1 MTLPTAIFGRT
12 GHESTRLIFGAAAL
26 GAMGHERA
34 MATLDTMSS
43 AGINHIDTA
52 ADYGDSEIRL
62 KPWLADHR
70 SDVFLATKTGKRAG
84 ADARAEL
91 ERSFER
97 MGVDHI
103 DLIQLHN
110 LVADD
115 DWDAAFAAGGAAQAM
130 FAARDEGLV
139 SYVGVTGHGL
149 PVARQHLRSL
159 DRMDFDSVLLPVNF
173 LLLDDPVYRSEVE
186 ALLGRCAERSVAV
199 QTIKSIARGRW
210 SEGYEGPRFSWY
222 DALIDPEPI
231 ERAVRFV
238 LSNPQLF
245 LNTSS
250 DARLLPHLVAAAS
263 GPLDAPTVEELR
275 ADVDTEGMTPL
286 FDAAHPLGI

>member
-1 MTLPTAIFGRT
+1 MTLPTAPFGRT
-12 GHESTRLIFGAAAL
+12 GHDSTRLIFGAAAL
-26 GAMGHERA
+26 GAMSHERA
-34 MATLDTMSS
+34 IATLDTMSA
-43 AGINHIDTA
+43 AGINHVDTA
-52 ADYGDSEIRL
+52 ADYGDSEVRL
-62 KPWLADHR
+62 QPWLAKHR
-70 SDVFLATKTGKRAG
+70 DQVFLATKTGKRSG
-84 ADARAEL
+84 AEARTEL

-115 DWDAAFAAGGAAQAM
+115 DWAAAFAPGGAAEAM
-130 FAARDEGLV
+130 IAARDEGLV

-159 DRMDFDSVLLPVNF
+159 DRIDFDSVLLPVNF

-186 ALLGRCAERSVAV
+186 TLLERCAERRVAV
-199 QTIKSIARGRW
+199 QTIKAIARGRW
-210 SEGYEGPRFSWY
+210 TEGYGGPRFSWY
-222 DALIDPEPI
+222 DPLTDPEAVG
-231 ERAVRFV
+231 RAVRFV

-250 DARLLPHLVAAAS
+250 DARLLPLLVAAAS
-263 GPLDAPTVEELR
+263 GALDSPTVDELR
-275 ADVDTEGMTPL
+275 ADVDIQGMSPL

>member
-1 MTLPTAIFGRT
+1 MTLPTATFGRT

-26 GAMGHERA
+26 GAMSHERA
-34 MATLDTMSS
+34 MATLDTMSA

-52 ADYGDSEIRL
+52 ADYGDAEIRL
-62 KPWLADHR
+62 QSWLADHR
-70 SDVFLATKTGKRAG
+70 SGVFLATKTGKRAG
-84 ADARAEL
+84 VEARAEL

-115 DWDAAFAAGGAAQAM
+115 EWDAAFAPGGAADAM

-159 DRMDFDSVLLPVNF
+159 DRKDFDSVLLPVNF
-173 LLLDDPVYRSEVE
+173 LLLDDSVYRSEVE
-186 ALLGRCAERSVAV
+186 ALLERCAERSVAV

-210 SEGYEGPRFSWY
+210 SERYDGPRFSWY
-222 DALIDPEPI
+222 DALTDPEPI
-231 ERAVRFV
+231 ARAVRFV

-263 GPLDAPTVEELR
+263 GSLDAPTVDELR
-275 ADVDTEGMTPL
+275 ADVDAEGMTPL
-286 FDAAHPLGI
+286 FDAAYPLGI